1 VKLKITVTYTQPSGE
16 VITDTVTT
24 NLGTITAWETEHGTS
39 AKTLIANEQLK
50 DFGWLFW
57 YKLTRLGKENRSWK
71 EFEDGLEELVGV
83 EHIAVNPTE
92 AAASA
97 AS

>member
-1 VKLKITVTYTQPSGE
+1 VKLKITATYTQPSGE
-16 VITDTVTT
+16 LVTETVTT

-39 AKTLIANEQLK
+39 FKQLTANEQVK

-57 YKLTRLGKENRSWK
+57 YKLTRLGKENRPWK

-83 EHIAVNPTE
+83 EHIAVNPTG